1 MSAINKIRNKLQ
13 KVGGRAKETIGRA
26 TGNRRLENRGVRDQV
41 ASDVKDVGERV
52 KDSFG
57 GRWGG
62 AAVES
67 DRCR

>member
-1 MSAINKIRNKLQ
+1 MSATNRVKNKLQ

-52 KDSFG
+52 KNTLS
-57 GRWGG
+57 GRWGRG
-62 AAVES
+62 G
-67 DRCR
+67 RRI

>member
-1 MSAINKIRNKLQ
+1 MSATNRVRNKLQ

-52 KDSFG
+52 KDTFG
-57 GRWGG
+57 GRWGRRG
-62 AAVES
+62 
-67 DRCR
+67 RRI